1 METVAR
7 TQTVLRLKEETLIRA
22 RYKAKQQN
30 MSLNAFLEQAVEVAV
45 APRIP
50 KLPHDFAIDPA
61 IKRISGIMPA
71 PSKEQLEADDR
82 LAYIYNKGL

>member
-7 TQTVLRLKEETLIRA
+7 AQTVLRLREETLVRA
-22 RYKAKQQN
+22 RFKAKQKN
-30 MSLNAFLEQAVEVAV
+30 MSLNAFLEQAVEAAV

-50 KLPHDFAIDPA
+50 KLPENFTIDPA
-61 IKRISGIMPA
+61 IECVSGIMPA
-71 PSKEQLEADDR
+71 PSKEQLDADER